1 MQRKEI
7 ISIETWAFIVA
18 LDKLNVTS
26 VELQDIIDLL
36 GRMFPDIL
44 KEESKNLLDEEDHK
58 EFIINH

>member
-58 EFIINH
+58 EFNINH

>member
-36 GRMFPDIL
+36 GRMFPDFL
-44 KEESKNLLDEEDHK
+44 KEESQNILDEEDHK
-58 EFIINH
+58 EFTINH

>member
-44 KEESKNLLDEEDHK
+44 KEESKNLLYEEDNK
-58 EFIINH
+58 EFNINH

>member
-44 KEESKNLLDEEDHK
+44 KEESKNLLDEEDNK
-58 EFIINH
+58 EFTINH